1 MGICVP
7 LSPPALPVQAK
18 GNQNS
23 SFNNDNLRMVV
34 GDLFIA
40 GMVTT
45 AITLDWAL
53 LLMVLH
59 PEVQRESP
67 GNAGVE
73 GGMWVLQ
80 RPLS

>member
-1 MGICVP
+1 MP

-18 GNQNS
+18 GNQS
-23 SFNNDNLRMVV
+23 SFNDDNLRMVV

-59 PEVQRESP
+59 PEVQREPP
-67 GNAGVE
+67 GDAGVE

>member
-1 MGICVP
+1 MP
-7 LSPPALPVQAK
+7 LSPPTLPVQAK
-18 GNQNS
+18 GNQS
-23 SFNNDNLRMVV
+23 SFNDDNLRMVV
-34 GDLFIA
+34 SDLFIA

-45 AITLDWAL
+45 STTLDWAL

-59 PEVQRESP
+59 PEVQREPP
-67 GNAGVE
+67 GDAGVE